1 MTINQES
8 WIEHFQEHG
17 YVAMEQVFSEGE
29 VQRMRQEADAIL
41 ELILNSSNSLQRQ
54 SGRLD
59 LVQNSEGYL
68 VRKIQ
73 PINDLSLYLSKVSED
88 LRLVEP
94 MRTLM
99 NEEPV
104 LMEEKLNYKQPMP
117 ELSFDFQTQPRYTDR
132 FPVHNDWAYYRA
144 QNYPQAIISSAI
156 TLDDCPAES
165 GPIHIWPGSHK
176 QHLEHES
183 IDIGLQVK
191 KDLLDFEGGE
201 DLILPAGSV
210 AFFSSLLVHNSR
222 PNTSGKPRRMMI
234 YSHYPA
240 SAKMGVDVR
249 NGRTRLRESPYEW
262 EYTRMKLRGKEND
275 VFRAETV
282 DDPVR

>member
-1 MTINQES
+1 
-8 WIEHFQEHG
+8 
-17 YVAMEQVFSEGE
+17 
-29 VQRMRQEADAIL
+29 
-41 ELILNSSNSLQRQ
+41 
-54 SGRLD
+54 
-59 LVQNSEGYL
+59 
-68 VRKIQ
+68 
-73 PINDLSLYLSKVSED
+73 
-88 LRLVEP
+88 

-104 LMEEKLNYKQPMP
+104 LMEEKLNYKQPMQ
-117 ELSFDFQTQPRYTDR
+117 ELAFDFQIQPRYTDR
-132 FPVHNDWAYYRA
+132 FPVHNDWAYYQA

-201 DLILPAGSV
+201 DLVLPAGSV

-222 PNTSGKPRRMMI
+222 PSTSGKPRRIMI

-249 NGRTRLRESPYEW
+249 NGPTRLREAPYEW
-262 EYTRMKLRGKEND
+262 EYTRMKLRGEEND

-282 DDPVR
+282 DDPV

>member
-1 MTINQES
+1 MTTNQDS
-8 WIEHFQEHG
+8 WIQHFQEHG
-17 YVAMEQVFSEGE
+17 YVAMERVFSEEE
-29 VQRMRQEADAIL
+29 VQRMRKEADEIL

-59 LVQNSEGYL
+59 LVRNEAGYL

-73 PINDLSLYLSKVSED
+73 PINDLSLYLSQISAD
-88 LRLVEP
+88 SRLLDP

-99 NEEPV
+99 NEEPI
-104 LMEEKLNYKQPMP
+104 LMEEKLNYKQPLP
-117 ELSFDFQTQPRYTDR
+117 CLSFGFETKPRDTDR

-144 QNYPQAIISSAI
+144 QNYPQGIISSAI

-165 GPIHIWPGSHK
+165 GPIRVWPGTHK
-176 QHLEHES
+176 SHLEHES
-183 IDIGLQVK
+183 IDIGLQVQPG
-191 KDLLDFEGGE
+191 LVDFEGGE
-201 DLILPAGSV
+201 DLLLPAGSV

-222 PNTSGKPRRMMI
+222 PNISEKPRRMMI

-249 NGRTRLRESPYEW
+249 NGPTRLREAPYEW
-262 EYTRMKLRGKEND
+262 EYTRMKLRGEGRD
-275 VFRAETV
+275 VFSAGV
-282 DDPVR
+282 AV

>member
-1 MTINQES
+1 MTTNQDN

-17 YVAMEQVFSEGE
+17 YVAMERVFSEEE
-29 VQRMRQEADAIL
+29 VQRMRKEADEIL

-59 LVQNSEGYL
+59 LVRNEAGYL

-73 PINDLSLYLSKVSED
+73 PINDLSLYLSQISAD
-88 LRLVEP
+88 SRLLDP
-94 MRTLM
+94 MRALM
-99 NEEPV
+99 NEEPI
-104 LMEEKLNYKQPMP
+104 LMEEKLNYKQPLP
-117 ELSFDFQTQPRYTDR
+117 GLSFGFETKPRDTDR

-144 QNYPQAIISSAI
+144 QNYPQGIISSAI

-165 GPIHIWPGSHK
+165 GPIRIWPGTHK
-176 QHLEHES
+176 SHLEHES
-183 IDIGLQVK
+183 VDIGLQVQPG
-191 KDLLDFEGGE
+191 LVDFEGGE
-201 DLILPAGSV
+201 DLLLPAGSV

-222 PNTSGKPRRMMI
+222 PNISEKPRRMMI

-249 NGRTRLRESPYEW
+249 NGPTRLREAPYEW
-262 EYTRMKLRGKEND
+262 EYTRMKLRGEGRD
-275 VFRAETV
+275 VFSAGV
-282 DDPVR
+282 AV

>member
-29 VQRMRQEADAIL
+29 VQRMHQEADAIL

-191 KDLLDFEGGE
+191 KDLLDFEG
-201 DLILPAGSV
+201 
-210 AFFSSLLVHNSR
+210 
-222 PNTSGKPRRMMI
+222 
-234 YSHYPA
+234 
-240 SAKMGVDVR
+240 
-249 NGRTRLRESPYEW
+249 NGY
-262 EYTRMKLRGKEND
+262 
-275 VFRAETV
+275 
-282 DDPVR
+282 

>member
-1 MTINQES
+1 MTTNQDS
-8 WIEHFQEHG
+8 WIQYFQEHG
-17 YVAMEQVFSEGE
+17 YVAMERVFSDDE
-29 VQRMRQEADAIL
+29 VQRMRKEADDIL
-41 ELILNSSNSLQRQ
+41 ELILNSSNSLERQ

-59 LVQNSEGYL
+59 LVRNEAGFL

-73 PINDLSLYLSKVSED
+73 PINDLSLYLSQISAD
-88 LRLVEP
+88 SRLLDP
-94 MRTLM
+94 MRALM
-99 NEEPV
+99 NEEPI
-104 LMEEKLNYKQPMP
+104 LMEEKLNYKQPLP
-117 ELSFDFQTQPRYTDR
+117 GLSFGFETKPRGTDR

-144 QNYPQAIISSAI
+144 QNYPQGIISSAI

-165 GPIHIWPGSHK
+165 GPIRIWPGTHK
-176 QHLEHES
+176 SHLEHES
-183 IDIGLQVK
+183 VDIGLQVQPG
-191 KDLLDFEGGE
+191 LVDFEGGE
-201 DLILPAGSV
+201 DLLLPAGSV

-249 NGRTRLRESPYEW
+249 NGPTRLREAPYEW
-262 EYTRMKLRGKEND
+262 EYTRMKLRGEEND

-282 DDPVR
+282 DDPI